1 MLLTE
6 PSFIAAPTG
15 TPRRFPASPKA
26 QARTPDPSSA
36 DAFAAVLA
44 RHEASGKSRAQA
56 MRQAVAEATEAAHAA
71 WLDRENGR

>member
-6 PSFIAAPTG
+6 PSFITAPTG
-15 TPRRFPASPKA
+15 IPRHFPTPPQA

-56 MRQAVAEATEAAHAA
+56 MRAAVSECSEDAHRA